1 MEVSEGSS
9 KGLCVHTADAPKL
22 GIPKNP
28 KILRQEGV
36 CWNIRYGGCCLY
48 VSYLA
53 GIKFRTCA
61 LLPIRKLLGL
71 TMCLTSESYI
81 IHAGR
86 NTKAFFSYAYRRNEI
101 YLRLPFLLSWHLPES
116 DLNYRKERPEQ
127 KASQYHQ
134 PSLKRVAWYHG
145 CGRESWMQHE
155 RKPNAKPNICFDLS
169 HAEYHLQ
176 SAGDP
181 LLRSYGWD
189 MYSSSTMLWG
199 LL

>member
-36 CWNIRYGGCCLY
+36 CSNIRYGGCCLY

-101 YLRLPFLLSWHLPES
+101 YLRLPFLLS
-116 DLNYRKERPEQ
+116 
-127 KASQYHQ
+127 
-134 PSLKRVAWYHG
+134 
-145 CGRESWMQHE
+145 
-155 RKPNAKPNICFDLS
+155 
-169 HAEYHLQ
+169 
-176 SAGDP
+176 
-181 LLRSYGWD
+181 
-189 MYSSSTMLWG
+189 
-199 LL
+199 